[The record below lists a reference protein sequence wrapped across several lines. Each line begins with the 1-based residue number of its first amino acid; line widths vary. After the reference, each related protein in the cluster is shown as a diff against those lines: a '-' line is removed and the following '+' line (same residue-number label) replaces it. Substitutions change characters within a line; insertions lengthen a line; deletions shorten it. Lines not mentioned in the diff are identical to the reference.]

1 MNAAVPVLI
10 DSSPFTVA
18 ADGPW
23 NQQAQWP
30 GKWISFPS
38 HDQFDNV
45 APIVQAYRLSFSLPV
60 ASKFLIHVTADER
73 YRLFANG
80 ELIATGPER
89 GDEDHWA
96 FDTIECNFPAGD
108 HQLVAQVW
116 SIGED
121 RAFAQHSVRHGFL
134 LSATSESTPE
144 ITERLST
151 GVAAWE
157 TRALAGYHFKSP
169 QVAWGTGSNVIIDG
183 REVAWGFTNGD
194 DAAWQSATESGPAV
208 AAGFESELGP
218 CPLLTPA
225 RLPNRLYQ
233 PLSGLKIVH
242 AETLP
247 AGTQQTRDIPIS
259 AANHSATLAA
269 EFGRVAADQVVRYL
283 LDLDNYYCAYPRLN
297 VAGGRDATVRIHW
310 QESLFEVGSLMEK
323 GNRDEIEGKLF
334 CCIWSREDG
343 VGDSFILDGEQRTYE
358 PLWWQA
364 GRYVEVLISTKAEPI
379 TDFRLDF
386 LETRYPTENLAQ
398 FESSDPRLAALIPL
412 AVRTLQMCSHE
423 TYMDCPYYEQLQYVG
438 DTRLQVLVNYV
449 INRDRRLPEQ
459 ALRAFDRS
467 RRNRGVT
474 MSRYPSR
481 VRQVIPPFSL
491 WYICMV
497 DDYARWVG
505 DKALL
510 TDLMPGIYSILLDFL
525 RHIPDANSLL
535 HPVPG
540 WNYVDWVP
548 NWRDGTPPTGKVDPC
563 APINLQF
570 LLALQAAARIE
581 DFLNDDK
588 FRGPWLTW
596 ANHLGKQIEQFR
608 QPDGRLSDDLGGE
621 FFSEHSQVLA
631 RLAGLSSD
639 EVTQNSLIPRDG
651 GTLEQTTIYFTHYLF
666 EAYREMNHPDGILER
681 LDLWH
686 GLVANGLRTT
696 IEMPEPTRSDC
707 HAWGAHPL
715 FHFLTSI
722 LGIRPGSYGFT
733 TVEIRPQL
741 GSLAWAEGSLPHP
754 TGDIQ
759 VSVRDGVATVTLP
772 QGLTGTLHFAG
783 KTVNLSASESV
794 SVS

>member
-1 MNAAVPVLI
+1 M
-10 DSSPFTVA
+10 
-18 ADGPW
+18 
-23 NQQAQWP
+23 
-30 GKWISFPS
+30 
-38 HDQFDNV
+38 
-45 APIVQAYRLSFSLPV
+45 QAYRLVFSV
-60 ASKFLIHVTADER
+60 KERSQFTFHVSADER

-80 ELIATGPER
+80 SLIATGPER
-89 GDEDHWA
+89 GDEDHWP
-96 FDTIECNFPAGD
+96 FDSIQCDFAAGD
-108 HQLVAQVW
+108 HVLVAQVW
-116 SIGED
+116 SIGEN

-134 LSATSESTPE
+134 LSATSETHPE
-144 ITERLST
+144 ITPAVST
-151 GVAAWE
+151 GVAGWQ
-157 TRALAGYHFKSP
+157 TKSLTGYRFKSP
-169 QVAWGTGSNVIIDG
+169 QVAWGTGSNVEIDG
-183 REVAWGFTNGD
+183 RDVNWNFLDHDSEGWEP
-194 DAAWQSATESGPAV
+194 ATESGPAV
-208 AAGFESELGP
+208 GEGFESELGP
-218 CPLLTPA
+218 CHLLTPA
-225 RLPNRLYQ
+225 RLPARLYQ
-233 PLSGLKIVH
+233 PVEGFKIVH
-242 AETLP
+242 AEELP
-247 AGTQQTRDIPIS
+247 AGTDQTRNLPIA
-259 AANHSATLAA
+259 AANHSEALA
-269 EFGRVAADQVVRYL
+269 ESFGQVRPNQVVRYL
-283 LDLDNYYCAYPRLN
+283 LDLDNYYCAYPRLT
-297 VAGGRDATVRIHW
+297 VSGGRDATVRIHW
-310 QESLFEVGSLMEK
+310 QESLFEPGPTMDK
-323 GNRDEIEGKLF
+323 GNRDAIEGKLF

-343 VGDSFILDGEQRTYE
+343 VGDSFILDGEMRTYE

-364 GRYVEVLISTKAEPI
+364 GRYVEVLITTRSKPI
-379 TDFRLDF
+379 ADFRLDF
-386 LETRYPTENLAQ
+386 LETRYPTENLAE

-423 TYMDCPYYEQLQYVG
+423 TYMDCPFYEQLQYVG

-491 WYICMV
+491 WYVCMV

-510 TDLMPGIYSILLDFL
+510 TELMPGIYSVLLDFL
-525 RHIPDANSLL
+525 QYVPDANSLL

-588 FRGPWLTW
+588 YRGPWLTW
-596 ANHLGKQIEQFR
+596 ANRLAKQIEQFR
-608 QPDGRLSDDLGGE
+608 QPNGRLSDDLAGE
-621 FFSEHSQVLA
+621 FYSEHSQVLA

-639 EVTQNSLIPRDG
+639 EVTQNSLTPREG

-686 GLVANGLRTT
+686 GLVTNGLRTT

-722 LGIRPGSYGFT
+722 LGIRPGSYGFA
-733 TVEIRPQL
+733 TVDIRPQL
-741 GSLAWAEGSLPHP
+741 GSLAWAEGSMPHP
-754 TGDIQ
+754 AGDIH
-759 VSVRDGVATVTLP
+759 VSVREGVATVTLP
-772 QGLTGTLHFAG
+772 PGLTGTLHFAG
-783 KTVNLSASESV
+783 KTVNLSAGESV
-794 SVS
+794 SLS

>member
-1 MNAAVPVLI
+1 MNAAVPLLL
-10 DSSPFTVA
+10 DASPFPVA
-18 ADGPW
+18 PEGSW

-30 GKWISFPS
+30 AKWVSYQASGPES
-38 HDQFDNV
+38 T
-45 APIVQAYRLSFSLPV
+45 PRVQAYRLKFSLAQP
-60 ASKFLIHVTADER
+60 AKFQIHVTGDER

-80 ELIATGPER
+80 TLIATGPER
-89 GDEDHWA
+89 GDEDHWP
-96 FDTIECNFPAGD
+96 FDTVACEFAAGD

-116 SIGED
+116 SIGEN
-121 RAFAQHSVRHGFL
+121 RAFAQHSVKHGFL
-134 LSATSESTPE
+134 LSATSDAFAE
-144 ITERLST
+144 ITPLVST
-151 GVAAWE
+151 GVAGWE
-157 TRALAGYHFKSP
+157 TRALPGFHFKSP
-169 QVAWGTGSNVIIDG
+169 QVAWGTGANLEIDG
-183 REVAWGFTNGD
+183 RQIVWGFEAEEDT
-194 DAAWQSATESGPAV
+194 AWELAVESGPAV
-208 AAGFESELGP
+208 AEGFESELGP

-225 RLPNRLYQ
+225 RLPARLYQ
-233 PLSGLKIVH
+233 PVEGFKIGH
-242 AETLP
+242 AEELP
-247 AGTQQTRDIPIS
+247 VGTDQTRHLPIS
-259 AANHSATLAA
+259 AANHSDALA
-269 EFGRVAADQVVRYL
+269 ENFGKVGPNQVVRYL
-283 LDLDNYYCAYPRLN
+283 LDLDNYYCAYPRLT
-297 VAGGRDATVRIHW
+297 VTGGRDATVRVHW
-310 QESLFEVGSLMEK
+310 QESLFEPGPTMEK
-323 GNRDEIEGKLF
+323 GNRDDIEGKLF

-343 VGDSFILDGEQRTYE
+343 VGDSFILDGESRVYE
-358 PLWWQA
+358 PFWWQA
-364 GRYVEVLISTKAEPI
+364 GRFVEVVITTEAEPI

-386 LETRYPTENLAQ
+386 LETRYPTENLSH
-398 FESSDPRLAALIPL
+398 FDSSDPRLAALIPL

-467 RRNRGVT
+467 RRNRGVS

-491 WYICMV
+491 WYVCMV

-510 TDLMPGIYSILLDFL
+510 TELMPGIYSILLDFL
-525 RHIPDANSLL
+525 RYVPNANSLL

-548 NWRDGTPPTGKVDPC
+548 NWRDGTPPTGKVAPC

-581 DFLNDDK
+581 EFLNDDK

-596 ANHLGKQIEQFR
+596 ANHLSKQIEQFR
-608 QPDGRLSDDLGGE
+608 QPDGRLSDDLDGQ

-631 RLAGLSSD
+631 RLAGISSD
-639 EVTQNSLIPRDG
+639 ETTRAALVTTG
-651 GTLEQTTIYFTHYLF
+651 ETALEQTTIYFTHYLF
-666 EAYREMNHPDGILER
+666 EAYREMNQPDAILDR
-681 LDLWH
+681 LSLWH

-741 GSLAWAEGSLPHP
+741 GSLAWAEGTLPHP
-754 TGDIQ
+754 AGDIH
-759 VSVRDGVATVTLP
+759 VSVRDGVATATLAP
-772 QGLTGTLHFAG
+772 GLTGTLHFAG
-783 KTVNLSASESV
+783 KTVNLSAGESV
-794 SVS
+794 SLS